1 MIDEA
6 PDSELEETE
15 GDDERDP
22 ESLEFYVPNPEAV
35 TAALDHVHHWAD
47 DRSIQALIG
56 THTLRHLRV
65 LLSHAEQ
72 SLAAM
77 RYHPE

>member
-15 GDDERDP
+15 GDELAAG
-22 ESLEFYVPNPEAV
+22 SLEFYVPNPEAV

-47 DRSIQALIG
+47 DRSIQTLIG

-77 RYHPE
+77 RHQSE